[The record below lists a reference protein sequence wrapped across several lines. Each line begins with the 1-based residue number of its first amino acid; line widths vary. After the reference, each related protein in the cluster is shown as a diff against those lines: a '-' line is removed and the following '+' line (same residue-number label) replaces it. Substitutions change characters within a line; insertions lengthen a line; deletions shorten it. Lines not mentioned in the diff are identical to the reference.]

1 MKEEENIM
9 DRITMKKKE
18 ALGFFDTKPTYSD
31 WRMIG
36 SFSKLQVWVDD
47 SMDESLWIEVVDT
60 SVVHGRSPQRV
71 KRVLEIQLS
80 ITEFK
85 AFHIDMT
92 RLDHRYAGKGIAA
105 KAYRYIIKKLGITL
119 QAGSAQS
126 KGGRKVWFDLAQIND
141 LNVYTKSKYSKEYVV
156 GIDTEEREVWHPA
169 KEIYD
174 GDKEMYVFAAT
185 A

>member
-1 MKEEENIM
+1 M

-18 ALGFFDTKPTYSD
+18 SLGFFDTNPSYED
-31 WRMIG
+31 WSRIG

-47 SMDESLWIEVVDT
+47 SMDESLWVEVVDT

-80 ITEFK
+80 KTEFK
-85 AFHIDMT
+85 AWHIDIT
-92 RLDHRYAGKGIAA
+92 RLDHKYAGRGIAA

-126 KGGRKVWFDLAQIND
+126 KGGRKVWFDLAQRQD
-141 LNVYTKSKYSKEYVV
+141 LNVYAKTKYGQSNIV
-156 GIDTEEREVWHPA
+156 GIDCEEREVWLPK

-174 GDKEMYVFAAT
+174 GNKEMYVFASEV
-185 A
+185 

>member
-1 MKEEENIM
+1 
-9 DRITMKKKE
+9 
-18 ALGFFDTKPTYSD
+18 
-31 WRMIG
+31 
-36 SFSKLQVWVDD
+36 
-47 SMDESLWIEVVDT
+47 MDESLWVEVVDT

-85 AFHIDMT
+85 AWHIDIT
-92 RLDHRYAGKGIAA
+92 RLDHKYAGRGIAA

-126 KGGRKVWFDLAQIND
+126 KGGRKIWFDLAQRQD
-141 LNVYTKSKYSKEYVV
+141 LNVFARTKYGQSNIV
-156 GIDTEEREVWHPA
+156 GIDCEEREVWLPK

-174 GDKEMYVFAAT
+174 GNKEMYVFASGV
-185 A
+185 